1 MVRMLSQ
8 VLLAC
13 IIAVVSGAN
22 PSPPAAQPTQAQAQI
37 PFALGE
43 RASYRASWG
52 VFGRAGNATL
62 NVTRD
67 TLRGD
72 TTLHAVLAVRGGFP
86 GARITERLETWMDRE
101 SAASRRFLQYTRYPG
116 FSRDRLREFDAAALR
131 WVGHTN
137 AKADSGQ
144 LPTSRPIDDLSA
156 VFVARTLPL
165 VVGNDVVLHDYWRP
179 ESNPIVLK
187 VLRTETIT
195 VPAGT
200 YRTVVVRPIIR
211 TSSLFAEDGQ
221 AEVYLST
228 GEHRELVMLKAKLK
242 LGTLVLRLER
252 YAVAAP

>member
-1 MVRMLSQ
+1 MIH
-8 VLLAC
+8 AF
-13 IIAVVSGAN
+13 
-22 PSPPAAQPTQAQAQI
+22 AQAVWALVFAVGAAPRPALPVALQTPAPV

-52 VFGRAGNATL
+52 VFSRAGHATL

-86 GARITERLETWMDRE
+86 GARITERLETWMDT
-101 SAASRRFLQYTRYPG
+101 ATTASRRFLQYTRYPG
-116 FSRDRLREFDAAALR
+116 FRRDRLREFDAATLR
-131 WVGHTN
+131 WTGHTN
-137 AKADSGQ
+137 AKGDSGH
-144 LPTSRPIDDLSA
+144 LPTSRPIDDLA
-156 VFVARTLPL
+156 AIFVARTLPL

-200 YRTVVVRPIIR
+200 YRTIVVRPVIR
-211 TSSLFAEDGQ
+211 TSSLFAEDGE

-228 GEHRELVMLKAKLK
+228 GGRRELVMLRAKLK

-252 YAVAAP
+252 YAAGSP